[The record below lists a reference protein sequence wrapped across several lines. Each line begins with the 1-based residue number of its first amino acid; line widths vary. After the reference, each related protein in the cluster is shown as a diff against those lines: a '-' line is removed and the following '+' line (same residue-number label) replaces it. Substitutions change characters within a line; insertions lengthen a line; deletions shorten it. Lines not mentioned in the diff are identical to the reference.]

1 MPSQKPYTSY
11 NTYFLVPFITWVVV
25 GGVLLLS
32 FDKETLFKAINLN
45 YSSWADVV
53 MLYTTKLGEGIIG
66 TLILLVLFGYK
77 HFRNWWYVVA
87 ALACNV
93 LPSFI
98 IQVLKSGVGAPRP
111 LKYFDHAAWIHILP
125 DWHHV
130 TQRSFPSGHT
140 CAAFSL
146 FTFLAFLLPKK
157 YRPYGII
164 LFLIA
169 LFVGYSRVYLAAH
182 FFLDVY
188 VGSIIGT
195 LFTMFTFMVMNLYQH
210 KFFRKA

>member
-25 GGVLLLS
+25 GGILLLS

-77 HFRNWWYVVA
+77 QFRNWWYVVA

-98 IQVLKSGVGAPRP
+98 IQILKSGVGAPRP
-111 LKYFDHAAWIHILP
+111 LKYFDHASWIHILP

-157 YRPYGII
+157 YRPYGIV

-182 FFLDVY
+182 FFWDVY

-195 LFTMFTFMVMNLYQH
+195 LFTIFTFMVMNLYQH